1 MSDSKVDQA
10 LQAVLNDGMSERAAS
25 RKFKVHRGNLRMRLK
40 DKKISYLQDRIEE
53 VKECSAKF
61 PEGTLLLYDIHIP
74 HQDIVAVDS
83 AIKYAKAHYE
93 IREVILG
100 GDTMDCESLS
110 KYDKISET
118 ASFADEVYATNS
130 FLRKLRDI
138 FPNAK
143 ITYIMGNHEERL
155 EKYIRKNAPELADFK
170 ELTLPSFLDFDEVG
184 VEFIDNRKRL
194 TQGVGPYR
202 VQGWNIF
209 HGHEF
214 GICPLTNP
222 AKRYVDRA
230 KVNMIVGHIH
240 KTDSS
245 VMTTFNRDLIRCYSV
260 GTLAK
265 LSPDY
270 MPINQWTQGF
280 AIIEHVYADVTS
292 WRTPLGVVHNH
303 LIWYGEVQ

>member
-1 MSDSKVDQA
+1 MSDRVDKA
-10 LQAVLNDGMSERAAS
+10 VQAVLNEGMSERAAS
-25 RKFKVHRGNLRMRLK
+25 RKFKVDRGNLRMRLK

-53 VKECSAKF
+53 VKF

-83 AIKYAKAHYE
+83 AIKYAKAHYD
-93 IREVILG
+93 IREIILG

-118 ASFADEVYATNS
+118 ASFSDEVYATNR
-130 FLRKLRDI
+130 FLRMLREN

-170 ELTLPSFLDFDEVG
+170 ELTLPSFLDFDEIG

-202 VQGWNIF
+202 VQGWNVF

-280 AIIEHVYADVTS
+280 AIIEHVYADITS
-292 WRTPLGVVHNH
+292 WRTPLGIVHNH